1 MKKIVFFKNERLNEI
16 GHLLIRVVFGAFLM
30 INGWDKLTNF
40 SSYAS
45 SFLDPFG
52 LGSEASLALVVF
64 AEFVCGLFIILGL
77 LTRISALP
85 VLITFII
92 AGFVAHAYDGFAVQ
106 QTALLYLFLSLYFL
120 LTGSGDYSLDEKI
133 YNPGKRFKQHP
144 TITKG

>member
-1 MKKIVFFKNERLNEI
+1 MKKMIFFKNERVKEI
-16 GHLLIRVVFGAFLM
+16 GHFLIRIVFGAFLM

-45 SFLDPFG
+45 DFLDPFG

-64 AEFVCGLFIILGL
+64 AEFVCGLFLVLGL
-77 LTRISALP
+77 LTRISVLP

-92 AGFVAHAYDGFAVQ
+92 ASFVAHAGDGFAVR

-120 LTGSGDYSLDEKI
+120 LTGSGSYSLDEI
-133 YNPGKRFKQHP
+133 MYNPNKRFKQHP
-144 TITKG
+144 AVA

>member
-1 MKKIVFFKNERLNEI
+1 MKKIVFFKNERLTEL

-40 SSYAS
+40 SSYALN
-45 SFLDPFG
+45 FLDPFD

-64 AEFVCGLFIILGL
+64 AEFVCGLFLIFGL

-92 AGFVAHAYDGFAVQ
+92 ASFVAHAHDGFAVQ

-120 LTGSGDYSLDEKI
+120 LTGSGYYSLDERI
-133 YNPGKRFKQHP
+133 YLGERFKQHP
-144 TITKG
+144 TNPKER